1 MSIKPYN
8 KSESKKHQVELMFD
22 NIAFRYDFLNHF
34 LSGGVDFWWR
44 SKAISI
50 FKKALNS
57 QGRKEPGLLDIA
69 TGTGDLA
76 FALKDIKPSKVVGLD
91 LSQKMLDVA
100 EGKLRSHNL
109 SFDISFIKGDSEA
122 LPFEENEFDGVCVA
136 FGVRNF
142 ENLQKGLKEMNR
154 VIDKGGVLMVL
165 EFSSPENTLFK
176 SLYDFYLGNILPLI
190 GKLISRD
197 QRAYKYLQES
207 VQAFPSGKGFLNIL
221 DECGFVKAK
230 HFPLSLGICS
240 VYIAQK

>member
-1 MSIKPYN
+1 MTINPYN
-8 KSESKKHQVELMFD
+8 ENESKKHQVELMFD

-50 FKKALNS
+50 FKKALLK
-57 QGRKEPGLLDIA
+57 QRPVEPDLLDIA

-76 FALKDIKPSKVVGLD
+76 FSLKEIKPGKVVGLD

-100 EGKLRSHNL
+100 QNKLSSHNL
-109 SFDISFIKGDSEA
+109 SFDISFIKGDSED
-122 LPFEENEFDGVCVA
+122 LPFDNNSFDGICVA

-142 ENLQKGLKEMNR
+142 ENLKKGLSEMNR
-154 VIDKGGVLMVL
+154 VLNKGGVVMIL

-176 SLYDFYLGNILPLI
+176 SLYDFYLGNILPII
-190 GKLISRD
+190 GKIVSRD

-207 VQAFPSGKGFLNIL
+207 VQAFPSGKEFLNIL
-221 DECGFVKAK
+221 DECGFTEAK

-240 VYIAQK
+240 VYTAQK